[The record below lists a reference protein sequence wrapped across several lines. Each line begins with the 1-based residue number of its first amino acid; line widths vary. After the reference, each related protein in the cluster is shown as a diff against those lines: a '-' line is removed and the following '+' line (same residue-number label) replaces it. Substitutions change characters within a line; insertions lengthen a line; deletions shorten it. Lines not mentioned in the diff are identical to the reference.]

1 MHSIRKNTSGG
12 SVFPAVFCTVFLVA
26 AGLGEWKPVNTLLYG
41 LPKAF
46 TVGILAL
53 ALFCVLLRPDERR
66 LRVLLPP
73 TAWNLSMMAA
83 LLLWSCVIWILHLSA
98 ASTILRGCSKIAF
111 QCVAILTASALVYLL
126 GSAAIDLFAASM
138 CLVNGLILLL
148 ELPRYGLVAG
158 LQSIWHCLITLG
170 DAQGLARGLEI
181 HDLTFVFGQLVLYYA
196 AFAPADTQHQRRT
209 HKLLLV
215 FCTAFFL
222 LGMKRIAL
230 PALLIF
236 LLAAWVFRSRK
247 RLGLLF
253 CLWGIGTVLFF
264 YLYLYGIRTG
274 LVSALFETLGID
286 TMGRSAIWEMAG
298 EYYTLSPFHLGNGF
312 EFVDSIISQW
322 YAAGILNYPY
332 PFHNDILKVFV
343 ELGFP
348 GFLLWAGLQ
357 YVVYPVF
364 WQRFAGDATALLYV
378 CELGYLSV
386 TYLTDN
392 SAFYF
397 WCTLALR
404 LIVLGTAFQCK
415 EKLIRAERGEADVV

>member
-1 MHSIRKNTSGG
+1 MHSLRTTTSGR
-12 SVFPAVFCTVFLVA
+12 SAFPALLCMVLLVA

-53 ALFCVLLRPDERR
+53 ALFGVLIRPDLQR
-66 LRVLLPP
+66 LRFLLPP
-73 TAWNLSMMAA
+73 TVWNLSLMAA
-83 LLLWSCVIWILHLSA
+83 LLLWSCVIWIRNLSA
-98 ASTILRGCSKIAF
+98 ASSIFRGCSKIAF

-126 GSAAIDLFAASM
+126 GSAAIDLFATSM

-148 ELPRYGLVAG
+148 ELPRYGLADG
-158 LQSIWHCLITLG
+158 LQSIWHCLITFG

-181 HDLTFVFGQLVLYYA
+181 HDLTFVFGQLVLYYG
-196 AFAPADTQHQRRT
+196 AFAPVDTPHQRRRHNT
-209 HKLLLV
+209 LLAL
-215 FCTAFFL
+215 CTVFFL
-222 LGMKRIAL
+222 LGMKRSAI
-230 PALLIF
+230 PA
-236 LLAAWVFRSRK
+236 
-247 RLGLLF
+247 
-253 CLWGIGTVLFF
+253 VLFF
-264 YLYLYGIRTG
+264 LFAARCLRAQNPLRTRPLLWGAGTLVLFFLFLYGIRTG
-274 LVSALFETLGID
+274 FVSALFETLGID

-298 EYYTLSPFHLGNGF
+298 EYYTLSPFYLGQGF
-312 EFVDSIISQW
+312 EFVDSIIAQW
-322 YAAGILNYPY
+322 YSDGVLNYPY

-348 GFLLWAGLQ
+348 GFLLWGGLQ
-357 YVVYPVF
+357 YVAFPLF
-364 WQRFAGDATALLYV
+364 WQRFAGDATELLYL

-404 LIVLGTAFQCK
+404 LIVLGTAFQQN
-415 EKLIRAERGEADVV
+415 EKTMTERGEADVV